1 MRIKH
6 CLAVIPD
13 IHMRH
18 QLFNEAV
25 RLHGE
30 GNKVVFL
37 GDYVDNGP
45 QPNDPVFVR
54 EIFEFCRKTDS
65 TPLIGNHD
73 LAYLYPEEV
82 RFRKNGYEADTAAK
96 VAEVYAEFAD
106 LLRYVY
112 RLDRY
117 VCSHAGLS
125 RTLLNVLMS
134 KYGAA
139 DLDAAIRCLNEDRP
153 PELYYCSPVNDGTDA
168 FDGPMWL
175 RLPQYHGAL
184 QDEGI
189 TQIAGHSSQSTIRLK
204 HNLLMIDVRRPLL
217 VEWQER
223 KATKRGGD

>member
-18 QLFNEAV
+18 QLFHEAV

-45 QPNDPVFVR
+45 QPNDPVFLR
-54 EIFEFCRKTDS
+54 ELFEFCRKTGS

-73 LAYLYPEEV
+73 LAYLFPDDIS
-82 RFRKNGYEADTAAK
+82 FRKNGYEPGNARA
-96 VAEVYAEFAD
+96 VAEVYTEFAD
-106 LLRYVY
+106 MLQYVY

-125 RTLLNVLMS
+125 KTLLNVLMT
-134 KYGAA
+134 KYRCA
-139 DLDAAIRCLNEDRP
+139 DLDAAIAYLNEEQP
-153 PELYYCSPVNDGTDA
+153 PELYYCSPVNDGTDP

-175 RLPQYHGAL
+175 RLGQFHGAL
-184 QDEGI
+184 QDEGL
-189 TQIAGHSSQSTIRLK
+189 TQIVGHSSQSTIRLK

-223 KATKRGGD
+223 KVTERER